1 MKEEYRQRV
10 TSIISSILD
19 AMHNE
24 RYENIVDVVDESE
37 VSDMNEVYE
46 FVRGTLEMNG
56 FSTIDKYGVPCN
68 FHPQYEYSQM
78 NFYEYDDGSGFV
90 VDYDLTSESE
100 LVDLVLQL
108 KFLYTDNGLKSI
120 FCTVDPS

>member
-46 FVRGTLEMNG
+46 FV
-56 FSTIDKYGVPCN
+56 
-68 FHPQYEYSQM
+68 
-78 NFYEYDDGSGFV
+78 
-90 VDYDLTSESE
+90 
-100 LVDLVLQL
+100 
-108 KFLYTDNGLKSI
+108 
-120 FCTVDPS
+120 